1 MQAAAVRLGISLKFV
16 TVNLESSNK
25 MSSAHERSW
34 PRGAA
39 MPGGRPS
46 GFRSVHRA
54 LADPLRIRLL
64 EALWFSPRSVKE
76 LAEAVGLPPD
86 RLYYHLRQLEQ
97 AAIIEVSGYRPL
109 PGGKVERLYQRAEVE
124 PPDEGASP
132 EEIATFLGAVL
143 DVTKAD
149 ITAAHRA
156 KADGQRREV
165 RVSVGALRL
174 TDEGLAEL
182 LRNVDDLQERFAD
195 PEAEG
200 TWVRALVALVDLE
213 ERPPDGG

>member
-1 MQAAAVRLGISLKFV
+1 MP
-16 TVNLESSNK
+16 
-25 MSSAHERSW
+25 SANERSW
-34 PRGAA
+34 MSGAA
-39 MPGGRPS
+39 MPTDTS
-46 GFRSVHRA
+46 TAWRSVHRA

-64 EALWFSPRSVKE
+64 EAMWFGPRSVKE

-97 AAIIEVSGYRPL
+97 AAVIEVSGYRPL
-109 PGGKVERLYQRAEVE
+109 PGGKVERLYQRAEAE
-124 PPDEGASP
+124 PPAEGSSP

-143 DVTKAD
+143 DATKVD
-149 ITAAHRA
+149 ITAAHLA

-165 RVSVGALRL
+165 AVTRAALRL

-182 LRNVDDLQERFAD
+182 HHMLDDVRERFAGPEFAG

-200 TWVRALVALVDLE
+200 TWVRVLVALVDLE
-213 ERPPDGG
+213 ERPPEEG

>member
-1 MQAAAVRLGISLKFV
+1 MFAVISR
-16 TVNLESSNK
+16 SSWT
-25 MSSAHERSW
+25 E
-34 PRGAA
+34 GAA
-39 MPGGRPS
+39 MPGGKPS
-46 GFRSVHRA
+46 GWHSHHRA

-64 EALWFSPRSVKE
+64 EAMWFGPRSAKE
-76 LAEAVGLPPD
+76 LAEAVGLPAD

-97 AAIIEVSGYRPL
+97 AAVIEVTGYRTL
-109 PGGKVERLYQRAEVE
+109 PGGKVERLYQRAEAE
-124 PPDEGASP
+124 PPGEESSP
-132 EEIATFLGAVL
+132 EEIATFLDAVL
-143 DVTKAD
+143 DATKVD
-149 ITAAHRA
+149 ITAAHMA

-165 RVSVGALRL
+165 AVTRAALRL

-200 TWVRALVALVDLE
+200 TWVRALIALVDLE

>member
-1 MQAAAVRLGISLKFV
+1 
-16 TVNLESSNK
+16 
-25 MSSAHERSW
+25 
-34 PRGAA
+34 

-54 LADPLRIRLL
+54 LVDPLRIRLL

-76 LAEAVGLPPD
+76 LAEAVELPPD

-165 RVSVGALRL
+165 RVDVGALRL
-174 TDEGLAEL
+174 TNEGLAEL
-182 LRNVDDLQERFAD
+182 HRMLDGLRERFAD

-200 TWVRALVALVDLE
+200 TWVRALVAFVDLE

>member
-1 MQAAAVRLGISLKFV
+1 MA
-16 TVNLESSNK
+16 
-25 MSSAHERSW
+25 SANERSW
-34 PRGAA
+34 PKGAV

-46 GFRSVHRA
+46 GWRSVHRA

-64 EALWFSPRSVKE
+64 EALWFGPRSVKE

-124 PPDEGASP
+124 PPAEDSSP
-132 EEIATFLGAVL
+132 EEIATFQGAML
-143 DVTKAD
+143 DATKAD
-149 ITAAHRA
+149 LTAAQMAR
-156 KADGQRREV
+156 ADGQRREV
-165 RVSVGALRL
+165 ALTRGALRL
-174 TDEGLAEL
+174 TGQGLAEL
-182 LRNVDDLQERFAD
+182 HRMLNDVREHFSTPEFAG

-200 TWVRALVALVDLE
+200 TWVRLLVALVDLE
-213 ERPPDGG
+213 ERPPDEG

>member
-1 MQAAAVRLGISLKFV
+1 
-16 TVNLESSNK
+16 
-25 MSSAHERSW
+25 
-34 PRGAA
+34 
-39 MPGGRPS
+39 MPGSRPS

-109 PGGKVERLYQRAEVE
+109 PGGKVERLYQRAEAE
-124 PPDEGASP
+124 PPAEESSP
-132 EEIATFLGAVL
+132 EEIATFAGAVL
-143 DVTKAD
+143 DATKVD
-149 ITAAHRA
+149 ITAAHMA

-165 RVSVGALRL
+165 ALTRAALRL

-182 LRNVDDLQERFAD
+182 HRMLNDVRERFSAPEFAG
-195 PEAEG
+195 PEAAG
-200 TWVRALVALVDLE
+200 TWVRVLVALVDLE
-213 ERPPDGG
+213 ERPPEEG

>member
-1 MQAAAVRLGISLKFV
+1 MRCLGELG
-16 TVNLESSNK
+16 
-25 MSSAHERSW
+25 EREILGE
-34 PRGAA
+34 GAA

-64 EALWFSPRSVKE
+64 EALWLSPRSVKE
-76 LAEAVGLPPD
+76 LAEAVKLPPD

-97 AAIIEVSGYRPL
+97 AAIVQVSGYRPL

-149 ITAAHRA
+149 ITAAHKA

-165 RVSVGALRL
+165 RVDFGALRL

-182 LRNVDDLQERFAD
+182 HQMLNDLRERFAD

-200 TWVRALVALVDLE
+200 TWVRAVVALADLE
-213 ERPPDGG
+213 ERPPDEG

>member
-1 MQAAAVRLGISLKFV
+1 MARSAKRAVGD
-16 TVNLESSNK
+16 E
-25 MSSAHERSW
+25 
-34 PRGAA
+34 GAA

-97 AAIIEVSGYRPL
+97 AAIIEVHGYRPL

-143 DVTKAD
+143 EVTKAD

-156 KADGQRREV
+156 KADGQRRQV
-165 RVSVGALRL
+165 RVDVGALRL
-174 TDEGLAEL
+174 TNEGLAEL
-182 LRNVDDLQERFAD
+182 HRMVDDLRQRFAD

>member
-1 MQAAAVRLGISLKFV
+1 MRLGISLKLI
-16 TVNLESSNK
+16 TVGVEFSNE
-25 MSSAHERSW
+25 MLSANERS
-34 PRGAA
+34 RTNGAA

-64 EALWFSPRSVKE
+64 EALWFSPRSAKE

-149 ITAAHRA
+149 ITAAQMA
-156 KADGQRREV
+156 KADGQRRDV
-165 RVSVGALRL
+165 AVTVGALRL
-174 TDEGLAEL
+174 TNEGLAEL
-182 LRNVDDLQERFAD
+182 RRNVDGLAERYAD
-195 PEAEG
+195 PEAQG
-200 TWVRALVALVDLE
+200 TWVRALDALVDHE
-213 ERPPDGG
+213 ERPPDEG

>member
-1 MQAAAVRLGISLKFV
+1 
-16 TVNLESSNK
+16 
-25 MSSAHERSW
+25 
-34 PRGAA
+34 

-64 EALWFSPRSVKE
+64 EALWFGPRSVKE
-76 LAEAVGLPPD
+76 LAEAVELPPD

-156 KADGQRREV
+156 KADGQRRDV
-165 RVSVGALRL
+165 TVTAGALRL
-174 TDEGLAEL
+174 TNEGLAEL
-182 LRNVDDLQERFAD
+182 RRNVDDLAERFAD
-195 PEAEG
+195 PEADG

-213 ERPPDGG
+213 ERPDGG

>member
-1 MQAAAVRLGISLKFV
+1 
-16 TVNLESSNK
+16 
-25 MSSAHERSW
+25 
-34 PRGAA
+34 

-54 LADPLRIRLL
+54 LADPLRLRLL
-64 EALWFSPRSVKE
+64 EALCFSPRSVKE
-76 LAEAVGLPPD
+76 LAGAVELPPD

-124 PPDEGASP
+124 PPDEGAAP
-132 EEIATFLGAVL
+132 E
-143 DVTKAD
+143 
-149 ITAAHRA
+149 
-156 KADGQRREV
+156 
-165 RVSVGALRL
+165 
-174 TDEGLAEL
+174 EGLAEW

>member
-1 MQAAAVRLGISLKFV
+1 
-16 TVNLESSNK
+16 
-25 MSSAHERSW
+25 
-34 PRGAA
+34 

-76 LAEAVGLPPD
+76 LAEAVRLPPD

-109 PGGKVERLYQRAEVE
+109 PGGKVERLYQRAEAE

-149 ITAAHRA
+149 ITAAQMA
-156 KADGQRREV
+156 KADGQRRDV
-165 RVSVGALRL
+165 TVTAGALRL
-174 TDEGLAEL
+174 TNEGLAEL
-182 LRNVDDLQERFAD
+182 RRNVDDLAERFAD

-213 ERPPDGG
+213 ERPPDEG

>member
-1 MQAAAVRLGISLKFV
+1 
-16 TVNLESSNK
+16 
-25 MSSAHERSW
+25 
-34 PRGAA
+34 

-46 GFRSVHRA
+46 EWRSVHRA

-64 EALWFSPRSVKE
+64 EAVWFGPRSAKE

-86 RLYYHLRQLEQ
+86 RVYYHLRQLEQ
-97 AAIIEVSGYRPL
+97 AAVIEVSGYRPL

-182 LRNVDDLQERFAD
+182 HRMLNDVRERFAGPEFAG

-200 TWVRALVALVDLE
+200 TWVRVLVALVDLE
-213 ERPPDGG
+213 ERPPEEG

>member
-1 MQAAAVRLGISLKFV
+1 MTTA
-16 TVNLESSNK
+16 SSWT
-25 MSSAHERSW
+25 E
-34 PRGAA
+34 GVA
-39 MPGGRPS
+39 MPGNSTG
-46 GFRSVHRA
+46 GWRSVHRA

-64 EALWFSPRSVKE
+64 EAMWFSPRSVKE

-143 DVTKAD
+143 DATKAD
-149 ITAAHRA
+149 ITAAHMA

-165 RVSVGALRL
+165 ALTRAALRL
-174 TDEGLAEL
+174 TNEGLAEL
-182 LRNVDDLQERFAD
+182 HRMLNDVRERFSGPEFAG
-195 PEAEG
+195 PEADG

>member
-1 MQAAAVRLGISLKFV
+1 ML
-16 TVNLESSNK
+16 
-25 MSSAHERSW
+25 SANETSW
-34 PRGAA
+34 TSGAA

-76 LAEAVGLPPD
+76 LAEAVRLPPD

-109 PGGKVERLYQRAEVE
+109 PGGKVERLYQRAEAE

-149 ITAAHRA
+149 ITAAQMA
-156 KADGQRREV
+156 KADGQRRD
-165 RVSVGALRL
+165 VSVTVGALRL
-174 TDEGLAEL
+174 TNEGLAEL
-182 LRNVDDLQERFAD
+182 RRNVDDLAERFAD

-213 ERPPDGG
+213 ERPPDEG

>member
-1 MQAAAVRLGISLKFV
+1 
-16 TVNLESSNK
+16 
-25 MSSAHERSW
+25 
-34 PRGAA
+34 

-46 GFRSVHRA
+46 GWRSPHRA

-76 LAEAVGLPPD
+76 LSDVVGLPPD

-97 AAIIEVSGYRPL
+97 AAVIQVSGYRPL
-109 PGGKVERLYQRAEVE
+109 PGGKVERLYQRAEAE
-124 PPDEGASP
+124 PPAEDSSP
-132 EEIATFLGAVL
+132 EEAATFLGAVL
-143 DVTKAD
+143 DATKMD
-149 ITAAHRA
+149 ITAAHMA

-165 RVSVGALRL
+165 AVTRAALRL

-182 LRNVDDLQERFAD
+182 RRMLNDVRERFRDPEFAD

-200 TWVRALVALVDLE
+200 TWVRVLVAVVDLE